1 MLITLPSFFFFPL
14 AQLGESVRVD
24 NNVSS
29 HTHDKAK
36 GEEEE
41 EEERRRKKG
50 EKQTGEKG
58 RALPIEAIPSYNKTT
73 NSAPDGTRMALCAS
87 MTTRA
92 FSLSVCFS

>member
-1 MLITLPSFFFFPL
+1 MIRPKEKKKKKKKNKE
-14 AQLGESVRVD
+14 G
-24 NNVSS
+24 
-29 HTHDKAK
+29 
-36 GEEEE
+36 G
-41 EEERRRKKG
+41 KKG

-92 FSLSVCFS
+92 FSLCVFFVKTEKRIEWE